1 MHGVDLP
8 ASLPGRMSIDDIIA
22 ATRGDKKA
30 RQGNVEYA
38 LPARI
43 GAMAGANRGWSM
55 PVSEDLV
62 REVLA

>member
-1 MHGVDLP
+1 MP
-8 ASLPGRMSIDDIIA
+8 IDAIVA

-38 LPARI
+38 LPARV

>member
-1 MHGVDLP
+1 M
-8 ASLPGRMSIDDIIA
+8 AIDDVVA

-30 RQGNVEYA
+30 RQGSVEYA
-38 LPARI
+38 LPARV

-55 PVSEDLV
+55 PVSEDLL